1 MASVHFGRLDG
12 PSGFRRTVAVKRM
25 LESYAA
31 NAQARA
37 MLVDE
42 ARLSSRVNHPNV
54 VQTLDVVET
63 EGELFLVL
71 EYVHGESLDRLL
83 ERSRQLSKRPSPKL
97 ALAIIAQV
105 LRGLDAAHHARG
117 EDGQPLE
124 LVHRD
129 LSPHNVMVDVHG
141 VARVLD
147 FGVARA
153 RGRLQATHDGQLKGK
168 LAYLAPEQVHGDAS
182 ARSDLFAA
190 GVVLWEALTA
200 KQLFQGRSEAELLS
214 NVLLCKVPPLSG
226 EGLELPAVQAVL
238 DRALA
243 REPEQRYESAAQ
255 MADALEACGAAAA
268 SEVAAWLNELASE
281 SLEFR
286 ARRVAELEQTIPSP
300 TGEGERLHRPFPWR
314 PTALA
319 FLAAATLGFMLWLF
333 LPVTLPIP
341 IPTAPPPAPT
351 APEPHTAHL
360 APLPPL
366 EPTKP
371 PPARVESHVPAHK
384 PEPAAAPAAP
394 KCDPP
399 FVIDAQGVKRFKVE
413 CLH

>member
-1 MASVHFGRLDG
+1 
-12 PSGFRRTVAVKRM
+12 VAVKRM
-25 LESYAA
+25 LETYAS
-31 NAQARA
+31 NEKARA

-54 VQTLDVVET
+54 VQTLDVVDEG
-63 EGELFLVL
+63 GELFLVL

-83 ERSRQLSKRPSPKL
+83 ERARQLSRRTPPKV
-97 ALAIIAQV
+97 AIAIVAQV

-153 RGRLQATHDGQLKGK
+153 RGRLQGTVDGQLKGK

-190 GVVLWEALTA
+190 GAVLFEALTGR
-200 KQLFQGRSEAELLS
+200 QLFQGRSEAELLS

-226 EGLELPAVQAVL
+226 EGLELPQLQAVL
-238 DRALA
+238 DRALD
-243 REPEQRYESAAQ
+243 REPSGRFDSAAQ
-255 MADALEACGAAAA
+255 MAEALEACGPAAPA
-268 SEVAAWLNELASE
+268 EVAAWVNELAAE
-281 SLEFR
+281 SLEYR
-286 ARRVAELEQTIPSP
+286 ARRVSELEQASV
-300 TGEGERLHRPFPWR
+300 RPVENPPR
-314 PTALA
+314 ENLRRTPYRSLLILVVTMGVLA
-319 FLAAATLGFMLWLF
+319 FLVWLF
-333 LPVTLPIP
+333 LPATLPIP
-341 IPTAPPPAPT
+341 IPPQPVVAPVKPPPEP
-351 APEPHTAHL
+351 PEPHTAHL
-360 APLPPL
+360 APELSAP
-366 EPTKP
+366 
-371 PPARVESHVPAHK
+371 K
-384 PEPAAAPAAP
+384 PEPKPPEPKPKPPVHAPTPSPTPAAQ
-394 KCDPP
+394 CNPP
-399 FVIDAQGVKRFKVE
+399 FVIDAQGVKRFKPE